1 MNRRS
6 DGKKLAVDGGPK
18 AVSKAIPPRGLL
30 DEKEKN
36 AVAALFDQAIA
47 AGQAIGYN
55 GEQEEEYCREFA
67 EALGGGYADAVNSG
81 TNAIYVALRA
91 LELPA
96 FSEVIVPP
104 ISDPGGVMPVPLCN
118 LIPIIA
124 DAQPGSFNA
133 GPDEI
138 AARITRRTSAVIVAH
153 IAGEPADMAS
163 IMKLARKHKLAVIED
178 CAQSHG
184 AVYRGKPCGTIGTA
198 GAFSTMHGKHHCT
211 GGQGG
216 VVYTRS
222 KKLYWKIRQCADRG
236 KPFGLPSGTRNVVA
250 SLNMNLNEISAC
262 IGRVQLKKLKTIV
275 RRRRAVAEKIR
286 DGVAKLEAV
295 HAPPLPRGAEPSYWF
310 LRLALEL
317 GKLTVT
323 KEEFCKALAAE
334 GVPAVGPSYRHI
346 ASEFPWFQERRVCGT
361 PGLPWTSPLYK
372 GNPDKDYPVPNAI
385 AATDAC
391 FNVGVHEK
399 MRVSDGA
406 AIVKA
411 LAKVEAAYLRSC

>member
-262 IGRVQLKKLKTIV
+262 IGRVQIGTFSAASS
-275 RRRRAVAEKIR
+275 RAR
-286 DGVAKLEAV
+286 
-295 HAPPLPRGAEPSYWF
+295 PR
-310 LRLALEL
+310 
-317 GKLTVT
+317 
-323 KEEFCKALAAE
+323 
-334 GVPAVGPSYRHI
+334 
-346 ASEFPWFQERRVCGT
+346 
-361 PGLPWTSPLYK
+361 
-372 GNPDKDYPVPNAI
+372 
-385 AATDAC
+385 
-391 FNVGVHEK
+391 
-399 MRVSDGA
+399 
-406 AIVKA
+406 
-411 LAKVEAAYLRSC
+411 